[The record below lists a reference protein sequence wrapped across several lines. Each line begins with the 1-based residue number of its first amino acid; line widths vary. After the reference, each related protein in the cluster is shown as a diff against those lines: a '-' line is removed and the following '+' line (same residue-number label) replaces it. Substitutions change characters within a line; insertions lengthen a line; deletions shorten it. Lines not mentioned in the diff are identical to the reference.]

1 MRMLHSFSPG
11 RHEPESVDCTIRL
24 LCRVCR
30 LLVTG
35 TTPRAVRRRRGR
47 LRAGWTAPRCRTAR
61 APPPSRAANGCPAH
75 VSNVRKR
82 IRLGL
87 GGDSGA
93 RRVRRPGGGGPRRR
107 GAQMVQ
113 MRSVGVAGLVGLAAL
128 SPFAHA
134 QVRQPDTSLHKA
146 LQHTGQRRCAG
157 SWLPRAPG
165 AAAGPRGAPAPYHA
179 ARRAANTLGPFSG
192 RSATRATQAAA
203 AS

>member
-1 MRMLHSFSPG
+1 MGMLHSFSPG

-35 TTPRAVRRRRGR
+35 TTPRGVRRRRGR

-82 IRLGL
+82 IRL

-134 QVRQPDTSLHKA
+134 QVRQPDTSLHSNTPGNGDA
-146 LQHTGQRRCAG
+146 L
-157 SWLPRAPG
+157 APG
-165 AAAGPRGAPAPYHA
+165 SRAHRARPPARGAPPPRTTQPA
-179 ARRAANTLGPFSG
+179 ALL
-192 RSATRATQAAA
+192 TR
-203 AS
+203 